1 MDLVLIFI
9 IFSLAIFIAV
19 RTNRKS
25 KEEDI
30 ISIEKEVINDFK
42 TDFEVSSAGK
52 LSPQGMAELVDWYE
66 GDLRERKLEQSKEVE
81 SFDELK

>member
-1 MDLVLIFI
+1 M
-9 IFSLAIFIAV
+9 AIFIAV

-30 ISIEKEVINDFK
+30 ISIEKEVLNDF
-42 TDFEVSSAGK
+42 TNEFEGSSVGK
-52 LSPQGMAELVDWYE
+52 LSPQGMSELVDWYE